1 MARILNGTAFR
12 LRLGG
17 NNITGET
24 RSGLRFTNNLVEV
37 TTSPTNGYPEF
48 VSGIKET
55 YIDFENLYHFE
66 PLEVGQTF
74 EFNLGDNLSGWTG
87 TCIIE
92 SIDISA
98 TSDDVIT
105 QSGVAKVFGELVK
118 YDPFIEPFLLLE
130 SGDFT
135 LQESGDKIIINV
147 RQEPS

>member
-12 LRLGG
+12 LRLG
-17 NNITGET
+17 NSNITGET
-24 RSGLRFTNNLVEV
+24 RSGLRFINNLVEV